1 MLQYGVAKVV
11 PINDDVA
18 ATQLADQ
25 PDSEEGGD
33 RRRVL
38 HKDQAWLREKEQCVE
53 QLNEL
58 PDSFQREGEQAEESV
73 LRARQDVRSHED
85 LGDVRLRL
93 HLRGSQ
99 GKADGARK
107 PHIAQE
113 VHGREGW
120 GSGWP
125 AARIARPGSPQ
136 AALAGCAERER
147 ARDTACEGSC
157 RHRPTRGPPGPP

>member
-18 ATQLADQ
+18 ATQLTYQ
-25 PDSEEGGD
+25 PDGKEGGD

-38 HKDQAWLREKEQCVE
+38 HKDQAWLRKKEQCVE

-58 PDSFQREGEQAEESV
+58 PNSFQREGEKAEES
-73 LRARQDVRSHED
+73 ARQDVRSHED
-85 LGDVRLRL
+85 LGDVWLRL

-99 GKADGARK
+99 GKADGART

-113 VHGREGW
+113 VHGREGRGTGGLW
-120 GSGWP
+120 HASLAPVAHKQHSP
-125 AARIARPGSPQ
+125 AVPS
-136 AALAGCAERER
+136 ERER
-147 ARDTACEGSC
+147 VILHARAPADIAQHEDHRD
-157 RHRPTRGPPGPP
+157 RHETI